1 MIRLYT
7 LLFMM
12 TAFVLLS
19 CAVYIGTKHAIKN
32 SKLGISIIQ
41 LFIVGIITCVA
52 YTFAIATKDVQ
63 QSELGYA
70 VYFAGVDWILITFV
84 FYARQYT
91 KIWLENYAS
100 PLITTTIAVLDNV
113 SLFTNYRW
121 HHAFILEERYLPT
134 GEWFYGFKIGDY
146 YYVHLI
152 FCYILVA
159 IIIAILLKKTI
170 QTSGFHRNRYFAILV
185 MFVGIILLNILYL
198 FFDFPLDVSICFYAV
213 AAIFVGYYSI
223 LYNPKTFVE
232 YMLTT
237 ITERMDCA
245 LVSFDENDTCI
256 YSNQFANR
264 MFCPNGD
271 KRVFEERFRK
281 WKEGKESNSIANTSW
296 NEVYNINGDEY
307 RFDIHFNKIY
317 DKKGYYC
324 GCYMSFYDVTGDFIA
339 YEEEKYRNS
348 HDTLT
353 GALNREA
360 FFEEVKKILHD
371 NIGVEYVMVCC
382 NIKGFKLVN
391 DMFGAEEA
399 DRLLIRC
406 AEVIREK
413 IQPGATFSRLESDK
427 FAILLPKSRYTE
439 ELFLTGMNQVSNF
452 LNNAQYRMVILMGV
466 YDIYDR
472 EAPIISMVD
481 GAFLAIESIKNNYK
495 NSIAYYGDMLRR
507 EYLSE
512 QKIVGEF
519 EEALQTG
526 QFAMFLQPVMNMDK
540 NVAIAEALVR
550 WIHPDRG
557 IISPASFI
565 PLLEKT
571 GYIYKLDMY
580 IWEQAVKRLAYW
592 SSMGH
597 DDISISVNI
606 SVKDFY
612 YVDLY
617 DCLVS
622 LVEKYHIPPE
632 RLKLE
637 ITETIFMTEKE
648 RQLEIINSLKEYGFI
663 IEIDDFG
670 SGYSSLNMLKEV
682 PADILKMDMAFL
694 SMDGNANKGRKI
706 VNTIIALAKALDM
719 LVVIEGV
726 ETQEQVDYL
735 VGTGA
740 DYLQGYYFDKPLPVK
755 RFEETYLL

>member
-1 MIRLYT
+1 
-7 LLFMM
+7 
-12 TAFVLLS
+12 
-19 CAVYIGTKHAIKN
+19 
-32 SKLGISIIQ
+32 
-41 LFIVGIITCVA
+41 
-52 YTFAIATKDVQ
+52 
-63 QSELGYA
+63 
-70 VYFAGVDWILITFV
+70 
-84 FYARQYT
+84 
-91 KIWLENYAS
+91 
-100 PLITTTIAVLDNV
+100 
-113 SLFTNYRW
+113 
-121 HHAFILEERYLPT
+121 
-134 GEWFYGFKIGDY
+134 
-146 YYVHLI
+146 
-152 FCYILVA
+152 
-159 IIIAILLKKTI
+159 
-170 QTSGFHRNRYFAILV
+170 
-185 MFVGIILLNILYL
+185 
-198 FFDFPLDVSICFYAV
+198 
-213 AAIFVGYYSI
+213 
-223 LYNPKTFVE
+223 
-232 YMLTT
+232 
-237 ITERMDCA
+237 
-245 LVSFDENDTCI
+245 
-256 YSNQFANR
+256 
-264 MFCPNGD
+264 
-271 KRVFEERFRK
+271 
-281 WKEGKESNSIANTSW
+281 
-296 NEVYNINGDEY
+296 
-307 RFDIHFNKIY
+307 
-317 DKKGYYC
+317 
-324 GCYMSFYDVTGDFIA
+324 
-339 YEEEKYRNS
+339 
-348 HDTLT
+348 
-353 GALNREA
+353 
-360 FFEEVKKILHD
+360 
-371 NIGVEYVMVCC
+371 
-382 NIKGFKLVN
+382 
-391 DMFGAEEA
+391 
-399 DRLLIRC
+399 
-406 AEVIREK
+406 
-413 IQPGATFSRLESDK
+413 
-427 FAILLPKSRYTE
+427 
-439 ELFLTGMNQVSNF
+439 MNQVSNF

-466 YDIYDR
+466 YEIYDR
-472 EAPIISMVD
+472 EAPVISMVD

-540 NVAIAEALVR
+540 KVAIAEALVR

-592 SSMGH
+592 SSTGH

-622 LVEKYHIPPE
+622 LVEKYHIPPD

-648 RQLEIINSLKEYGFI
+648 RQLEIINSLKEYGFL

>member
-1 MIRLYT
+1 
-7 LLFMM
+7 M

-19 CAVYIGTKHAIKN
+19 CAVYIGTKHAVKN
-32 SKLGISIIQ
+32 SKLSISIIQ

-113 SLFTNYRW
+113 SLFTNYKW
-121 HHAFILEERYLPT
+121 HHAFILDERYLPT
-134 GEWFYGFKIGDY
+134 GEWFYGFTIGDY

-223 LYNPKTFVE
+223 LYNPMTFVE

-466 YDIYDR
+466 YEIYDR
-472 EAPIISMVD
+472 EAPVISMVD

-540 NVAIAEALVR
+540 KVAIAEALVR

-592 SSMGH
+592 SSTGH

-622 LVEKYHIPPE
+622 LVEKYHIPPD

-648 RQLEIINSLKEYGFI
+648 RQLEIINSLKEYGFL

>member
-1 MIRLYT
+1 
-7 LLFMM
+7 M

-19 CAVYIGTKHAIKN
+19 CAVYIGTKHAVKN
-32 SKLGISIIQ
+32 SKLSISIIQ

-113 SLFTNYRW
+113 SLFTNYKW
-121 HHAFILEERYLPT
+121 HHAFILDERYLPT
-134 GEWFYGFKIGDY
+134 GEWFYGFTIGDY

-466 YDIYDR
+466 YEIYDR
-472 EAPIISMVD
+472 EAPVISMVD

-540 NVAIAEALVR
+540 KVAIAEALVR

-592 SSMGH
+592 SSTGH

-622 LVEKYHIPPE
+622 LVEKYHIPPD

-648 RQLEIINSLKEYGFI
+648 RQLEIINSLKEYGFL

>member
-1 MIRLYT
+1 
-7 LLFMM
+7 M

-19 CAVYIGTKHAIKN
+19 CAVYIGTKHAVKN
-32 SKLGISIIQ
+32 SKLSISIIQ

-113 SLFTNYRW
+113 SLFTNYKW

-134 GEWFYGFKIGDY
+134 GEWFYGFTIGDY

-472 EAPIISMVD
+472 EAPVISMVD

-557 IISPASFI
+557 IIAPASFI

-592 SSMGH
+592 SSTGH

-622 LVEKYHIPPE
+622 LVEKYHIPPD

-648 RQLEIINSLKEYGFI
+648 RQLEIINSLKEYGFL

>member
-1 MIRLYT
+1 
-7 LLFMM
+7 M